1 VGHVGAQLAQFGEP
15 SGLCQLASLLLELV
29 AGFEQPALAAV
40 EQVLQ
45 QQVVASQQQYQ
56 HQHPSPT
63 ADAGAASARPL
74 ATRGPAAGGDPAP

>member
-1 VGHVGAQLAQFGEP
+1 MGHVGAQLAQFGEP

-45 QQVVASQQQYQ
+45 QQVVA
-56 HQHPSPT
+56 PSSRT
-63 ADAGAASARPL
+63 SAR
-74 ATRGPAAGGDPAP
+74 APQPHC